1 MIKDE
6 LTLTNKTGLHARP
19 AARLVQTTR
28 KFRSKVYI
36 IKGDQQADAKSI
48 IRILS
53 LGAEHGD
60 KIIVTV
66 EGEDEEVAFEALTTL
81 IRNNFGEE

>member
-36 IKGDQQADAKSI
+36 IKGGQQADAKSI

-53 LGAEHGD
+53 LGAEQGD

-81 IRNNFGEE
+81 IRNNFGEG